1 MLLRRRNRNKINYEE
16 DYASWGCHFWRE
28 TCREGD
34 SRLATSFELWHTVAS
49 TYRLVATVGSGL
61 SRNEYTKIPSF
72 SLERSNSTDKP
83 PPKDFDQIPVILTF
97 IDPMAPYSSLPTH
110 IPPYLVGVEQRD
122 EYIRRVRPV
131 QILRKLIYIDTQLT
145 FWL

>member
-1 MLLRRRNRNKINYEE
+1 MLLEAAISGEKPVER
-16 DYASWGCHFWRE
+16 A
-28 TCREGD
+28 TLD
-34 SRLATSFELWHTVAS
+34 SRLPLNSGTQWLPRIDWLP
-49 TYRLVATVGSGL
+49 RWRRGL
-61 SRNEYTKIPSF
+61 SRNEYIKIPSF

-145 FWL
+145 F